1 MKETVFYQEIYL
13 RTGILQ
19 NLLNKVPKY
28 DRVVTSLGNS
38 NENKDR
44 TEGKRRLGKKNT
56 LTI

>member
-28 DRVVTSLGNS
+28 DRVATSLGNS

>member
-1 MKETVFYQEIYL
+1 MKETVSYQEIYL

-28 DRVVTSLGNS
+28 DRVAASLGNS

-44 TEGKRRLGKKNT
+44 TEGKRRLDKKNT